1 MANNHVIVG
10 LGELLWDMLPNG
22 KQLGGAPANFAYH
35 ARMLGNQGII
45 ASRIGADDLGKEIL
59 SRLGTLKLR
68 TDSIQTDELMPTG
81 TVAVEVKEK
90 KQPIY
95 TITEDAAWDCLEW
108 TDPWEA
114 LAKQAKAVCF
124 GSLAQRTTQSRV
136 TIRRFLRAMSPGAV
150 RIFDVNLRQFF
161 YTTEIIHDSLL
172 LADIAKLNEQELP
185 QVMRV
190 LGLKSGNLKA
200 NVRTLLETYGLK
212 MVCLT
217 RGHLGC
223 MLANEKQVIENQGF
237 KIRVAD
243 TVGAGDA
250 FTAAMVHHFL
260 KGTSLEKTAQAANR
274 LGSYVAS
281 QNGATPQIDKNILN
295 QVI

>member
-1 MANNHVIVG
+1 MANNFILVG

-45 ASRIGADDLGKEIL
+45 ASRIGTDDLGKELL
-59 SRLGTLKLR
+59 SRLSTLKLK
-68 TDSIQTDELMPTG
+68 TDHIQTDEIMPTG

-90 KQPIY
+90 NQPIY
-95 TITEDAAWDCLEW
+95 TITENTAWDCLEW

-136 TIRRFLRAMSPGAV
+136 TIRRFLRAMAPGAV

-172 LADIAKLNEQELP
+172 LADIVKLNEQELQ

-190 LGLKSGNLKA
+190 LGLKS
-200 NVRTLLETYGLK
+200 
-212 MVCLT
+212 
-217 RGHLGC
+217 
-223 MLANEKQVIENQGF
+223 
-237 KIRVAD
+237 
-243 TVGAGDA
+243 
-250 FTAAMVHHFL
+250 
-260 KGTSLEKTAQAANR
+260 
-274 LGSYVAS
+274 
-281 QNGATPQIDKNILN
+281 
-295 QVI
+295 

>member
-1 MANNHVIVG
+1 MANNNVIVG
-10 LGELLWDMLPNG
+10 LGELLWDMLPAG

-35 ARMLGNQGII
+35 AQMLGNQGII
-45 ASRIGADDLGKEIL
+45 ASRIGEDDLGKEIID
-59 SRLGTLKLR
+59 RLGKLKLK
-68 TDSIQTDELMPTG
+68 TDYIQTDEIRPTG
-81 TVAVEVKEK
+81 TVAVEVNEK
-90 KQPIY
+90 GQPQY
-95 TITEDAAWDCLEW
+95 TITEEAAWDCLEW
-108 TDPWEA
+108 TDQWES
-114 LAKQAKAVCF
+114 LAKAANAVCF

-150 RIFDVNLRQFF
+150 RVFDVNLRQIF
-161 YTTEIIHDSLL
+161 YTTEIVHDSLL

-200 NVRTLLETYGLK
+200 NVRLLLETYGLK

-223 MLANEKQVIENQGF
+223 MLANEKQTIENQGF

-243 TVGAGDA
+243 AVGAGDA
-250 FTAAMVHHFL
+250 FTAALVHHFL
-260 KGTSLEKTAQAANR
+260 KGSPLDKIAKSANR

-281 QNGATPQIDKNILN
+281 QNGATPPIDKNILN
-295 QVI
+295 QVV

>member
-1 MANNHVIVG
+1 MANNNVIVG

-35 ARMLGNQGII
+35 AQMLGNQGII
-45 ASRIGADDLGKEIL
+45 ASRIGADDLGKEIIE
-59 SRLGTLKLR
+59 RLGRLKLK
-68 TDSIQTDELMPTG
+68 TEHIQSDEIRPTS
-81 TVAVEVKEK
+81 TVAVEVNEK
-90 KQPIY
+90 GQPHYI
-95 TITEDAAWDCLEW
+95 ITEEVAWDCLEW
-108 TDPWEA
+108 TDPWES

-124 GSLAQRTTQSRV
+124 GSLAQRTAQTRI

-200 NVRTLLETYGLK
+200 NVRLLLETYGLK

-223 MLANEKQVIENQGF
+223 MLANEKQTIENQGF
-237 KIRVAD
+237 KVRVAD
-243 TVGAGDA
+243 AVGAGDA
-250 FTAAMVHHFL
+250 FTAALVHHFL

-274 LGSYVAS
+274 LGSYVVS
-281 QNGATPQIDKNILN
+281 QNGAMPQIDKNILN
-295 QVI
+295 QVV

>member
-1 MANNHVIVG
+1 MANNYVIVG

-35 ARMLGNQGII
+35 AQMLGNQGII
-45 ASRIGADDLGKEIL
+45 ASRIGADDLGKEIIE
-59 SRLGTLKLR
+59 RLGRLKLK
-68 TDSIQTDELMPTG
+68 TEHIQSDEIRPTS
-81 TVAVEVKEK
+81 TVAVEVNEK
-90 KQPIY
+90 GQPHYI
-95 TITEDAAWDCLEW
+95 ITEEVAWDCLEW
-108 TDPWEA
+108 TDPWES

-124 GSLAQRTTQSRV
+124 GSLAQRTAQTRI

-200 NVRTLLETYGLK
+200 NVRLLLETYGLK

-223 MLANEKQVIENQGF
+223 MLANEKQTIENQGF
-237 KIRVAD
+237 KVRVAD
-243 TVGAGDA
+243 AVGAGDA
-250 FTAAMVHHFL
+250 FTAALVHHFL

-274 LGSYVAS
+274 LGSYVVS
-281 QNGATPQIDKNILN
+281 QNGAMPQIDKNILN
-295 QVI
+295 QVV

>member
-1 MANNHVIVG
+1 MANNHIIVG
-10 LGELLWDMLPNG
+10 LGELLWDMLPSG

-35 ARMLGNQGII
+35 TQMLGNQGII
-45 ASRIGADDLGKEIL
+45 ASRVGPDDLGKEIL
-59 SRLGTLKLR
+59 SRLGTLKLK
-68 TDSIQTDELMPTG
+68 TEYIQTDELTPTG
-81 TVAVEVKEK
+81 TVTVEVKEK
-90 KQPIY
+90 SQPLY
-95 TITEDAAWDCLEW
+95 TITEEVAWDYLEW
-108 TDPWEA
+108 TDQWET

-124 GSLAQRTTQSRV
+124 GSLAQRTTQSRL
-136 TIRRFLRAMSPGAV
+136 TMRRFLRAMTPGAM
-150 RIFDVNLRQFF
+150 RIFDVNLRQMF
-161 YTTEIIHDSLL
+161 YSTAIVHDSLL

-190 LGLKSGNLKA
+190 LGLKSSNLKA

-223 MLANEKQVIENQGF
+223 MLANEKQVIEHQGF
-237 KIRVAD
+237 KVRVAD
-243 TVGAGDA
+243 AVGAGDA

-260 KGTSLEKTAQAANR
+260 KGSSLEKTAQAANR

-281 QNGATPQIDKNILN
+281 QSGATPQIDKNILN
-295 QVI
+295 QVL

>member
-1 MANNHVIVG
+1 MANNFIIVG
-10 LGELLWDMLPNG
+10 LGELLWEMLPNG
-22 KQLGGAPANFAYH
+22 KQLGGSPVNFAYH
-35 ARMLGNQGII
+35 AQMLGNQGII
-45 ASRIGADDLGKEIL
+45 ASRIGLDDLGKEIL
-59 SRLGTLKLR
+59 SRLGTLKLK
-68 TDSIQTDELMPTG
+68 TDYIQTDELMPTG

-90 KQPIY
+90 GQPQY
-95 TITEDAAWDCLEW
+95 TITEEVAWDCLEW
-108 TDPWEA
+108 TDQWES

-124 GSLAQRTTQSRV
+124 GSLAQRTTQTRV
-136 TIRRFLRAMSPGAV
+136 TIRRFLRAMSPGATRV
-150 RIFDVNLRQFF
+150 FDVNLRQIF
-161 YTTEIIHDSLL
+161 YTTEIVHDSML

-237 KIRVAD
+237 KVRVAD
-243 TVGAGDA
+243 AVGAGDA

-260 KGTSLEKTAQAANR
+260 KGSSLEKTAQAANR

-281 QNGATPQIDKNILN
+281 QSGATPQIDKNILN
-295 QVI
+295 QVL